1 MKLLNIF
8 NYNVHPRLFVFWAD
22 IGVGGG
28 LTFSKGAELIADGAE
43 GLVFGQGSVVCNP
56 TLHIYHHLLLLIHR
70 DMLW

>member
-1 MKLLNIF
+1 MFIHVCLCSGLKSE
-8 NYNVHPRLFVFWAD
+8 W
-22 IGVGGG
+22 GG
-28 LTFSKGAELIADGAE
+28 LTFSKGAQLIADGAE